1 MEADDEVPMEY
12 TDEAADGEEGQENEV
27 VEELDAEEDAAAEN
41 GDFEEE
47 LGEEPCQEELGEE
60 AVTEEVVK
68 SKSRSP
74 MLFEI
79 DGGKFVV
86 RLRQKLRNA
95 DSAEQFCEELVAQIE
110 EKRAVG
116 EVLVFEDFDISQNP
130 ISFEHLE
137 GIFNALTDSSVQVE
151 RLRAF
156 GVPTLDDMAASL
168 LAGWLHEVTQ
178 ETAPFELH
186 LSDCAITEVGFRA
199 IMEALSDNATFPAP
213 DPKNPSRG
221 LLPLYCRVEGN
232 YIDVAALKET
242 VDSGIATT
250 MKKNSRTDGFSES
263 TKCRL
268 LVREDGT
275 FQQRRGS
282 PPAPEDAPP
291 PRAVSVKGKGGKDK
305 GKGGKDGKNG
315 KGGKSGKDSREGK
328 GGKTRES
335 NGKGSSPWRDSSS
348 QSSGRF
354 QGESNRDHSSRS
366 GDRDGK
372 GESKGYR
379 KGESKG
385 DRKGESKGDRKG
397 ESKGDRKGDGKGDR
411 KGDGKGDRKGDG
423 KGDRKGDSYG
433 DRKGDRKGDGKGDR
447 KGDGKGD
454 GKGDS
459 KGSSRRVT
467 LQPPWQAQPSS
478 QPSKPSSGPR
488 GPEGQRG
495 RPFPF
500 NESDG
505 ERRRGYDGSK
515 GGKSGKGLSLSSRTP
530 YDAFSSRGGGFSGSR
545 DGYPEDDRRQ
555 QEKRPH
561 DSRSRQEQAPAE
573 KRQRT
578 SPSFGSSKGS
588 SKGGSK
594 DGPKGA
600 HRSSGESLPRNWEK
614 HFSEQY
620 KLHYFWNSET
630 GSSSWDRPSV

>member
-47 LGEEPCQEELGEE
+47 LVEEPCQEELGEE

-213 DPKNPSRG
+213 DPNNPSRG

-397 ESKGDRKGDGKGDR
+397 
-411 KGDGKGDRKGDG
+411 
-423 KGDRKGDSYG
+423 
-433 DRKGDRKGDGKGDR
+433 DGKGDR

-454 GKGDS
+454 GKGNS

-515 GGKSGKGLSLSSRTP
+515 GGKSGKGPSLSSRTP